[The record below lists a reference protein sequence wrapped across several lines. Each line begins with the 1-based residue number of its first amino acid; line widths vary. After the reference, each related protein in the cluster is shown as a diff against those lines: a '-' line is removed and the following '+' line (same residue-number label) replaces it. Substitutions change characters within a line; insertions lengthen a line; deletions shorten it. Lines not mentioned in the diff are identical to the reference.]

1 MNFKIII
8 IALFSSLLLENQ
20 ALRAQQTAGTTSQE
34 WEATLDSLEKIEEV
48 LQAVVITATRTE
60 KQLAHVNLPMQV
72 ISKSQIQQMGSLRL
86 HEILQEQ
93 TGLTL
98 MHDHGSGIQ
107 IQGFAPDYTLILI
120 DGEPLIGRT
129 AGTLEL
135 SRLAVGNIKQ
145 IEIVKGPSSSLY
157 GSEALAGV
165 INIITE
171 KAETTSADL
180 ALRYG
185 TNQTIDISTNLA
197 LKKKKW
203 HLSTFLNRYASQG
216 YDFTPESYGQTVEP
230 FENYTAQAQFGYDF
244 NDKVKFN
251 ISTRFFT
258 ENQSSRFDLGTNESP
273 FLVSGTGKVEDFNFL
288 PSFQFRLG
296 NKSKWQLRYY
306 LSSYKATSN
315 LVQNA
320 DNQLFEET
328 FFTQTFARPEL
339 QGDYFFNDKHTLT
352 LGLGRLD
359 ESVEATR
366 YAEKQRFYAHYGYL
380 QYDFTPNEKFNILIG
395 SRIDAHSVYGN
406 QLSPKL
412 SFGYQIL
419 PRLWLKTSLGRGFK
433 APDFRQLYLNFNN
446 AVAGYSVYGSEEI
459 ANYIQEM
466 GNQIADVF
474 INFEQMGVLKAE
486 RSMAYNVGFQLD
498 MLKDK
503 IKIETNFFRND
514 IQDLIETQV
523 VARTQNGQNIFSYLN
538 KNSVLT
544 QGVELN
550 LSYKATP
557 TLSFSAGYQYLQTAD
572 KDVLAQIR
580 KGELFA
586 RDPETLQTRRL
597 TRASYGGL
605 FNRSKHLLN
614 LKVFYQNPKNGLF
627 ANLRCLYR
635 GRYGF
640 ADRNG
645 NLVLDA
651 ANEYIAGYTTWQA
664 ALGKNFFRKK
674 KANIEPKKQWGQ
686 LQIGG
691 ENLLNFTN
699 QTYIPS
705 LAGRLLYIR
714 TTFFF

>member
-1 MNFKIII
+1 MKLILQNFVFTIF
-8 IALFSSLLLENQ
+8 IALCLENQ
-20 ALRAQQTAGTTSQE
+20 ALRAQNPSP
-34 WEATLDSLEKIEEV
+34 ATLNLDSLEKIEEV
-48 LQAVVITATRTE
+48 LQAVVVTATRTE

-72 ISKSQIQQMGSLRL
+72 ITKTQIQQMGSLRL

-98 MHDHGSGIQ
+98 MHDHGIGVQ

-171 KAETTSADL
+171 KAEQTSADF
-180 ALRYG
+180 AFRYG
-185 TNQTIDISTNLA
+185 TNQTIDIGTNLT

-203 HLSTFLNRYASQG
+203 GLTAFLNRYASQG

-230 FENYTAQAQFGYDF
+230 FENYTAQAQLSYDIKK
-244 NDKVKFN
+244 NVKFN
-251 ISTRFFT
+251 ISTRYFT
-258 ENQSSRFDLGTNESP
+258 ENQSSRFDLGTTEMP
-273 FLVSGTGKVEDFNFL
+273 FLVSGKGNVQDFNLL
-288 PSFQFRLG
+288 PSIQFQVG
-296 NKSKWQLRYY
+296 SKSKWQLRYY
-306 LSSYKATSN
+306 LSRYQAQSN
-315 LVQNA
+315 LLQVS
-320 DNQLFEET
+320 DNQVFDQT
-328 FFTQTFARPEL
+328 FFTQTFSRPEW

-352 LGLGRLD
+352 FGVGRLD

-366 YAEKQRFYAHYGYL
+366 YSKKQRFYAHYTYL
-380 QYDFTPNEKFNILIG
+380 QYDFSPNKKFNILVG
-395 SRIDAHSVYGN
+395 SRVDAHSVYGN
-406 QLSPKL
+406 QLSPKVSL
-412 SFGYQIL
+412 RYQIS
-419 PRLWLKTSLGRGFK
+419 PVLWLKAALGRGFK

-446 AVAGYSVYGSEEI
+446 AVAGYSVYGSEEV

-466 GNQIADVF
+466 GNQISDIF
-474 INFEQMGVLKAE
+474 INTEQMGVLKAE
-486 RSMAYNVGFQLD
+486 HSMAYNLGFQLD
-498 MLKDK
+498 ILKDK
-503 IKIETNFFRND
+503 VRIESNFFRND

-544 QGVELN
+544 TGAELN
-550 LSYKATP
+550 LAYNPNKN
-557 TLSFSAGYQYLQTAD
+557 LSFSAGYQYLITAD
-572 KDVLAQIR
+572 KEVLAQIKR
-580 KGELFA
+580 GELFA
-586 RDPETLQTRRL
+586 RDPENAATRRL
-597 TRASYGGL
+597 SRQDYGGL

-614 LKVFYQNPKNGLF
+614 LKVFYQNSKNGIF

-640 ADRNG
+640 ADLNG

-651 ANEYIAGYTTWQA
+651 DPEYIAGYTTWHA
-664 ALGKNFFRKK
+664 AIGKNFYKNKK
-674 KANIEPKKQWGQ
+674 INNQYKKQWGQ

-691 ENLLNFTN
+691 DNLLNFRN
-699 QTYIPS
+699 QAYIPS
-705 LAGRLLYIR
+705 LAGRLLYFRI
-714 TTFFF
+714 TFFL